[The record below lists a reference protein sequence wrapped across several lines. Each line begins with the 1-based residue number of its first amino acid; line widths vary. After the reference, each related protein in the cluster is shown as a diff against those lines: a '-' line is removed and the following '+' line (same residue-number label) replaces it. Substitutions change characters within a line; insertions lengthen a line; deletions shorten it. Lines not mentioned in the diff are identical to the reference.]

1 MDSYHFIV
9 NIEAAIV
16 RDGRYLIVKRGPD
29 EDHAAGALSLV
40 GGKIEAGDRLDNAVE
55 ATLHREIYEEVGL
68 RIHDE
73 FIYLDSVVFTA
84 DDNQRA
90 ANFVFMVRYKSGEV
104 HIDDPGEVAFVS
116 WRTAADILAD
126 PDTPPWTRR
135 SIALAEQKRGQLGW

>member
-9 NIEAAIV
+9 NIEAAVV

-29 EDHAAGALSLV
+29 EDHAPGALSLV
-40 GGKIEAGDRLDNAVE
+40 GGKIEAGDHLDDAVE

-68 RIHDE
+68 RIQDE

-90 ANFVFMVRYKSGEV
+90 ANFVFMVRYKSGDIR
-104 HIDDPGEVAFVS
+104 IDDPGEVALAS

-126 PDTPPWTRR
+126 PDTPPWTQR
-135 SIALAEQKRGQLGW
+135 SIALAEQKRLQLGW

>member
-9 NIEAAIV
+9 NIEAAVV

-29 EDHAAGALSLV
+29 EEHAPGALSLV
-40 GGKIEAGDRLDNAVE
+40 GGKIEARDQLDNAVE
-55 ATLHREIYEEVGL
+55 ATLHREIFEEVGL

-73 FIYLDSVVFTA
+73 FVYLESVVFTA

-90 ANFVFMVRYKSGEV
+90 ANFVFMVRYKSGEI
-104 HIDDPGEVAFVS
+104 HIDDPGEVAQVS
-116 WRTAADILAD
+116 WQSAADVLAD

-135 SIALAEQKRGQLGW
+135 SITLAEQKRRQMGW